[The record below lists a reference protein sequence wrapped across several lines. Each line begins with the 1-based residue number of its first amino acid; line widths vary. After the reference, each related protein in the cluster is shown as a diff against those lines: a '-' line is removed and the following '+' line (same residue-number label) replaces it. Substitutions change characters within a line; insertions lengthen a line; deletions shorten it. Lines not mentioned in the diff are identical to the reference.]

1 MGRHCEHERQQRQ
14 RRRYAAALGKD
25 SPAHLSRRV
34 APCGGGG
41 GGNGDACGAQRYM
54 ARVATSGTHKHQ
66 QWRTAVPP
74 GSTLAHTHAARTQ
87 ASNSEQYMKTVAFA
101 VVATIS

>member
-54 ARVATSGTHKHQ
+54 ARVATGGTH
-66 QWRTAVPP
+66 TAVNTSS
-74 GSTLAHTHAARTQ
+74 GAQLYLQVARSLTRTQ
-87 ASNSEQYMKTVAFA
+87 HERKLATASD
-101 VVATIS
+101 I